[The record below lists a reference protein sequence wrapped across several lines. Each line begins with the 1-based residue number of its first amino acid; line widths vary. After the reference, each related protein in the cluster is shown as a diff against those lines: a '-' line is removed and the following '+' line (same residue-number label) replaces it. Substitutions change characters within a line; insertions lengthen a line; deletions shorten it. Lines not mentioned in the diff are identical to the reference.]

1 MEYWGHWETVRGSF
15 SILLW
20 KWVDDP
26 KALDGS
32 QVFNN
37 VPKGISIASVD
48 FDNPRSTV
56 IPPSLIVLFA
66 NEKWSMLT
74 PCLSF
79 LSPVL
84 FTRRD
89 VSQHAVY

>member
-1 MEYWGHWETVRGSF
+1 MVS
-15 SILLW
+15 
-20 KWVDDP
+20 DDP
-26 KALDGS
+26 KAFYGP
-32 QVFNN
+32 QVFDNR
-37 VPKGISIASVD
+37 KGISIAIMD
-48 FDNPRSTV
+48 CDNPWSTV

-84 FTRRD
+84 LTRRD